1 MDIESLIS
9 KKKIY
14 TVSEITKEIKLLIS
28 DNFYDIW
35 IRGELSNCRT
45 AHSGHIYFTLK
56 DENSVIKAVFFR
68 KFHNELKFELE
79 DGMKV
84 IVHGGLDVYE
94 KRGEYQI
101 IIDYIEPEGIGALQI
116 AFQQL
121 KEKLQKE
128 GLFAVEHKMPI
139 PPFPERIGVVT
150 SPSGAAIRDILNVI
164 NRRYR
169 GLHIIIYPTLVQ
181 GEGAVDDI
189 VSAIKRANERKE
201 VDVLILARGGG
212 SIEDLW
218 AFNEEKVARA
228 IYQSEIPI
236 ISAVGHEIDTTI
248 SDLVA
253 DLRAPTPSAAA
264 ELVVKNK
271 SELAKHFKD
280 LVERMLNR
288 TTSIINQ
295 KRELLSHYSEEVL
308 ERRIRNII
316 INKTMVFDDIS
327 KSLDNSFESLI
338 TNCKNRFKQ
347 SVAKLDSL
355 SPLSTLSRGYS
366 IVTKPP
372 EKTPVKSTKL
382 ISVGDILITLLT
394 DGEFESRVTKVD
406 KEPRRI
412 KG

>member
-1 MDIESLIS
+1 MDLESLLS

-14 TVSEITKEIKLLIS
+14 TVSEITKEIKLLIV

-56 DENSVIKAVFFR
+56 DEYSVIKAVFFK
-68 KFHNELKFELE
+68 KFHNEIKFELE

-84 IVHGGLDVYE
+84 IVHGELDIYE
-94 KRGEYQI
+94 KRGEYQVI
-101 IIDYIEPEGIGALQI
+101 VDYIEPEGIGALQI

-121 KEKLQKE
+121 KEKLEKE
-128 GLFAVEHKMPI
+128 GLFSPEHKMPI
-139 PPFPERIGVVT
+139 PPFPEKIGVIT
-150 SPSGAAIRDILNVI
+150 SPTGAAIRDILNVI

-169 GLHIIIYPTLVQ
+169 GVHIIIYPTLVQ
-181 GEGAVDDI
+181 GEGAAEEI
-189 VSAIKRANERKE
+189 VSAINTANERKE

-228 IYQSEIPI
+228 IYSSEIPI

-271 SELAKHFKD
+271 SELATHFKD
-280 LVERMLNR
+280 LVQRMLNR
-288 TTSIINQ
+288 MTSIVNQ
-295 KRELLSHYSEEVL
+295 KKDTLSHYSEEIL
-308 ERRIRNII
+308 ERRIKNII
-316 INKTMVFDDIS
+316 VNKTMIFDDIS
-327 KSLDNSFESLI
+327 KALDNSFENI
-338 TNCKNRFKQ
+338 INNYKNRFKQ
-347 SVAKLDSL
+347 GVAKLESL
-355 SPLSTLSRGYS
+355 SPLSTLARGYS

-372 EKTPVKSTKL
+372 KKTPIKSIRF
-382 ISVGDILITLLT
+382 ISSGDLVLTLLA
-394 DGEFESRVTKVD
+394 DGEFESRVIRVD
-406 KEPRRI
+406 KEIRRV